1 MNKFFD
7 RVRILVQTVVMVIFT
22 LLVLITIVQVFMRYV
37 LNKPIMWAD
46 ELTRLL
52 MIWGTLL
59 GCGLAIYYGKHINM
73 DFLVE
78 KLPATPRKI
87 ASALGWIL
95 IIGLSVFYMIK
106 GSIIAYT
113 NRDTVLTALNLSKM
127 CYFGAIPVGALSWAI
142 FSGQKLL
149 ETFAIGKQKEVTE

>member
-7 RVRILVQTVVMVIFT
+7 RIRIILQAAVMAIFAF
-22 LLVLITIVQVFMRYV
+22 LILITIGQVFMRYV
-37 LNKPIMWAD
+37 LNRPIMWAD

-59 GCGLAIYYGKHINM
+59 GCGLAIYYGNHINM

-95 IIGLSVFYMIK
+95 IIGLSIFYMIK
-106 GSIIAYT
+106 GSIIAFA
-113 NRDTVLTALNLSKM
+113 NKDTVLTALNISKIY
-127 CYFGAIPVGALSWAI
+127 YFGAIPVSALSWAI

-149 ETFAIGKQKEVTE
+149 ETLGIVKHEEVTE